1 MMKMVSGERFLFKII
16 CMIFLLQIV
25 LLPKNSFANDIS
37 EGEILRRVEKIGEL
51 GYLSFIDEMKD
62 LSKLTKSYVQV
73 KSEECSGEFSSY
85 IINSKG
91 EKVIQK
97 KKLNRKEKR
106 LCLYMLITFRTQ
118 FTRHAY
124 NARLK
129 HLEVMQKKQKEELE
143 KLGKIRVAELQ
154 VLARKYR

>member
-1 MMKMVSGERFLFKII
+1 MITLVIGERILFRVIYMLFFFQ
-16 CMIFLLQIV
+16 MI
-25 LLPKNSFANDIS
+25 LLPTSSFGNNIS
-37 EGEILRRVEKIGEL
+37 EGEILRRVGKIGEL
-51 GYLSFIDEMKD
+51 GYLSFIDEMKN
-62 LSKLTKSYVQV
+62 LSNLTKDYVQV
-73 KSEECSGEFSSY
+73 KSEECSGEFSSH

-97 KKLNRKEKR
+97 KKLNRKEKK
-106 LCLYMLITFRTQ
+106 LCLYMLINFRIQ

-129 HLEVMQKKQKEELE
+129 HLEVMQKQQKLELE
-143 KLGKIRVAELQ
+143 KLEKLRIAELQ